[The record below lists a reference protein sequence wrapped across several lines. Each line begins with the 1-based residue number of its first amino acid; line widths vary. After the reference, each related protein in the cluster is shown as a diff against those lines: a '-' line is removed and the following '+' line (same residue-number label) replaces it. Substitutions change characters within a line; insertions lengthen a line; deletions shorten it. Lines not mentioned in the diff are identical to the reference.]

1 MSFEPTPRAALPQ
14 RQLSLVAIV
23 GGVLATLI
31 VISGIALRVS
41 HDHQL
46 KDWTETQAIPSVNVV
61 VPLKEAPGAAL
72 DLPGRLEAFTS
83 APIYARVN
91 GYLQSW
97 RVDIGSQVK
106 AGEELAVIDTPELD
120 QQLNQAKADL
130 ASAKADAA
138 LAKTTADRWQ
148 SLLDSDSVSR
158 QEVDDRTQ
166 GYVAKQAQVVAAQ
179 ANLDRLVATKTFAKI
194 VAPFDGVITAR
205 DTDVGALINAGGGTG
220 PQLFSVSSVDKL
232 RLYVHVPQEY
242 APVIKPGGTATFTVP
257 EYAGKSFTATV
268 VGLADSV
275 NAASGTTL
283 VQLLVD
289 NAGHQL
295 LPGDFVNLRFTL
307 PARAGALR
315 VPASALIFDNKGLRL
330 ATVDSHNAVRFKSV
344 AILQDLGSA
353 VDIGSGLA
361 GNERVID
368 TPPDGLV
375 DGDHVEVSI
384 PGARKAAN
392 HG

>member
-1 MSFEPTPRAALPQ
+1 MSFEPTPRAAQPQ
-14 RQLSLVAIV
+14 RQLSFAGIV
-23 GGVLATLI
+23 GGALAVIIVVGGVTLR
-31 VISGIALRVS
+31 LK
-41 HDHQL
+41 HEHQL
-46 KDWTETQAIPSVNVV
+46 KVWTEAQAIPSVNVV
-61 VPLKEAPGAAL
+61 VPAKEAPGGSL
-72 DLPGRLEAFTS
+72 DLPGRLEAFES
-83 APIYARVN
+83 APIYARVS
-91 GYLQSW
+91 GYLKSW

-106 AGEELAVIDTPELD
+106 AGEELADIETPELD

-148 SLLDSDSVSR
+148 GLLDSDSVSR

-166 GYVAKQAQVVAAQ
+166 DYVAKQARVVAAQ
-179 ANLDRLVATKTFAKI
+179 ANVDRLVATKSFGRI

-242 APVIKPGGTATFTVP
+242 APMIKPGGTGSFTVP
-257 EYAGKSFTATV
+257 EYSGKSFTATV

-289 NAGHQL
+289 NPGHLL
-295 LPGDFVNLRFTL
+295 LPGGFVNLHFAL

-315 VPASALIFDNKGLRL
+315 VPASALIFDNRGLRL
-330 ATVDSHNAVRFKSV
+330 ATVDGHDTVRFKSV
-344 AILQDLGSA
+344 AIQKDLGNA
-353 VDIGSGLA
+353 VDIGSGLT
-361 GNERVID
+361 ESDRVID

-375 DGDHVEVSI
+375 EGDHVEVI
-384 PGARKAAN
+384 KPGARGAS

>member
-1 MSFEPTPRAALPQ
+1 MSYEPTPRAALPQ
-14 RQLSLVAIV
+14 RQLSFAGIV
-23 GGVLATLI
+23 GGALAVIIVVGGVTLR
-31 VISGIALRVS
+31 LK
-41 HDHQL
+41 HEHQL
-46 KDWTETQAIPSVNVV
+46 KVWTEAQAIPSVNVV
-61 VPLKEAPGAAL
+61 VPAKEAPGGLLA
-72 DLPGRLEAFTS
+72 LPGRLEAFTS

-232 RLYVHVPQEY
+232 RLYVHVPHED
-242 APVIKPGGTATFTVP
+242 APIIKTGGPPSFSVP
-257 EYAGKSFTATV
+257 
-268 VGLADSV
+268 
-275 NAASGTTL
+275 
-283 VQLLVD
+283 
-289 NAGHQL
+289 
-295 LPGDFVNLRFTL
+295 
-307 PARAGALR
+307 
-315 VPASALIFDNKGLRL
+315 
-330 ATVDSHNAVRFKSV
+330 
-344 AILQDLGSA
+344 
-353 VDIGSGLA
+353 
-361 GNERVID
+361 
-368 TPPDGLV
+368 
-375 DGDHVEVSI
+375 
-384 PGARKAAN
+384 
-392 HG
+392 